1 MIKIGITGQTGFIGT
16 HLYNTLGLNADK
28 YERIAFRD
36 EYFQK
41 EETLD
46 AFVSQ
51 CDVIVHLA
59 AMNRH
64 NDPDVLYRTNIEL
77 VQKLIDAM
85 ERTEARP
92 YVIMSSSLQEERD
105 NLYGRSKR
113 EGREL
118 FNEWAD
124 RNDAAFTGLI
134 IPNVFGPF
142 GVPFYNSVISTFSHQ
157 VVNNLVPKIEV
168 DAELKLIYVG
178 DLVRKIIGLFP
189 ADNADLGADFA
200 DLNSHTD
207 FTDGTDQRGL
217 GFATTENTENTATT
231 ESTEDTEVGE
241 KGNSQFSILNSQLN
255 QPRQIHVEHMAE
267 FKVSELLKKLQGFRE
282 IYQLKGIF
290 PELNDRFELAL
301 FNTFRSYLPQEHFPV
316 KYTKH
321 ADPRGVYVE
330 AMKFCSGGQAAFST
344 TVPGITRG
352 NHFHTRKVERFAVI
366 QGKAS
371 IKLRKYGTDE
381 VIEYI
386 LDGADPAYVDMPIWY
401 THNITNIGDGELLT
415 MFWINEFYDPED
427 PDTYFEE
434 V

>member
-1 MIKIGITGQTGFIGT
+1 MKKIGITGQAGFIGT
-16 HLYNTLGLNADK
+16 HLYNTLSLNKDK
-28 YERIAFRD
+28 YQCIPFKD

-41 EETLD
+41 EDTLD
-46 AFVSQ
+46 AFVRQ

-64 NDPDVLYRTNIEL
+64 NDPDVLYNTNIDL
-77 VQKLIDAM
+77 VQKLIASM
-85 ERTEARP
+85 ERTQCKP

-118 FNEWAD
+118 FNQWAD

-157 VVNNLVPKIEV
+157 VVNNQEPKIEV
-168 DAELKLIYVG
+168 DACLKLIYVG
-178 DLVRKIIGLFP
+178 DLVDRMISL
-189 ADNADLGADFA
+189 
-200 DLNSHTD
+200 T
-207 FTDGTDQRGL
+207 TEY
-217 GFATTENTENTATT
+217 TENTEEHRKQTKVVDNASTEGTENT
-231 ESTEDTEVGE
+231 ES
-241 KGNSQFSILNSQLN
+241 NCQFSILNSQMSMPERL
-255 QPRQIHVEHMAE
+255 IHVEHMAE
-267 FKVSELLKKLQGFRE
+267 YKVTELLEKLKGFRDTYL
-282 IYQLKGIF
+282 IKGIF
-290 PELNDRFELAL
+290 PNLYSRFELCL
-301 FNTFRSYLPQEHFPV
+301 FNTFRSYIPKEHFPV
-316 KYTKH
+316 KYKKNT
-321 ADPRGVYVE
+321 DPRGVYVE

-352 NHFHTRKVERFAVI
+352 NHFHIRKVERFAVI

-371 IKLRKYGTDE
+371 IKLRKYGSDE

-386 LDGADPAYVDMPIWY
+386 VDGNDPGYVDMPIWY

-415 MFWINEFYDPED
+415 MFWINEFYDPSD
-427 PDTYFEE
+427 PDTYYEE

>member
-1 MIKIGITGQTGFIGT
+1 MIRIGITGQAGFIGT
-16 HLYNTLGLNADK
+16 HLYNTLSLHKDK
-28 YERIAFRD
+28 YACIPFKD

-41 EETLD
+41 EDTLD
-46 AFVSQ
+46 AFVTQ

-77 VQKLIDAM
+77 VQKLIASM
-85 ERTEARP
+85 ERTQSKP

-118 FNEWAD
+118 FNQWAD

-157 VVNNLVPKIEV
+157 VVNNLEPQIEV
-168 DAELKLIYVG
+168 DACLKLIYVG
-178 DLVRKIIGLFP
+178 DLVQRMIGLI
-189 ADNADLGADFA
+189 NGYTDL
-200 DLNSHTD
+200 TD
-207 FTDGTDQRGL
+207 R
-217 GFATTENTENTATT
+217 T
-231 ESTEDTEVGE
+231 ESHGLDFDNLSTEGTESIE
-241 KGNSQFSILNSQLN
+241 TNSRLNKPERL
-255 QPRQIHVEHMAE
+255 IHVEHMAE
-267 FKVSELLKKLQGFRE
+267 YKVTELLEKLKGFRDT
-282 IYQLKGIF
+282 YQVKGIF
-290 PELNDRFELAL
+290 PDLNDRFELCL
-301 FNTFRSYLPQEHFPV
+301 FNTFRSYLPKEHFPV
-316 KYTKH
+316 KYKKNT
-321 ADPRGVYVE
+321 DPRGVYVE

-352 NHFHTRKVERFAVI
+352 NHFHIRKVERFAVI
-366 QGKAS
+366 HGKAS
-371 IKLRKYGTDE
+371 IKLRKHGSDE

-386 LDGADPAYVDMPIWY
+386 LDGSEPGYVDMPIWY

-415 MFWINEFYDPED
+415 MFWINEFYDPAD